1 MGKKEKIQI
10 AIIGVILVGIFVVL
24 FFRDFSENE
33 RIWIARPESGSEETK
48 VLLKTEEQEK
58 IIALEV
64 GSRERTLEELEAI
77 YTETIQYLEN
87 LLNPDGKEEIILTE
101 SISLPQ
107 YIEKTGAKIHWGTS
121 DEDVLKSNGTVQRE
135 GLTEEREVFLQ
146 ARITFQDEIREHWFA
161 VKVPPYVSGSKE
173 ALLHNA
179 GEELQ
184 KLEKE
189 TMKEEG
195 FYLPEKI
202 GAVEVSTPESKVS
215 VIAVLVA
222 IVLLLPVLVVVA
234 KRQEKEKAA
243 KERESVFLSAYPQ
256 VITKLTLYVGAGM
269 SLRGAWDRL
278 ATEYRKRAETSE
290 QKDMVY
296 EEVLVLVGELKNG
309 RSEAV
314 AYEAFG
320 RRIDLKPYVR
330 LATLMISQ
338 LQKGSG
344 GLRESLEAEVRLAWE
359 KHREEA
365 VKRGE
370 EAQTKLLLPMMGM
383 LFLVLAI
390 VMIPAF
396 FNMGV

>member
-10 AIIGVILVGIFVVL
+10 VVIGVILLGIFAVL
-24 FFRDFSENE
+24 LFRDSSENE
-33 RIWIARPESGSEETK
+33 RIWIVRPESGSEETK
-48 VLLKTEEQEK
+48 VLLKTEELEK
-58 IIALEV
+58 IFALEV
-64 GSRERTLEELEAI
+64 GSRERTPEELEAI
-77 YTETIQYLEN
+77 YTETVQYLEA
-87 LLNPDGKEEIILTE
+87 LLNPDGKEEIVLEE

-107 YIEKTGAKIHWGTS
+107 YVEKTGAKIHWGSS
-121 DEDVLKSNGTVQRE
+121 DEEVLKSNGTVRRE
-135 GLTEEREVFLQ
+135 GLTEEKEVFLQ
-146 ARITFQDEIREHWFA
+146 ARITFQNEIREHWFS
-161 VKVPPYVSGSKE
+161 VKVPPYAPGSSE
-173 ALLHNA
+173 ALLYNA

-189 TMKEEG
+189 TAKEEG

-202 GAVEVSTPESKVS
+202 GTVEVSMPESKVS

-222 IVLLLPVLVVVA
+222 VVLLLPVVAAVA

-269 SLRGAWDRL
+269 SLRGAWERL
-278 ATEYRKRAETSE
+278 AAEYRKRVEESE

-296 EEVLVLVGELKNG
+296 EEVLVLVGELRNG
-309 RSEAV
+309 KSEAV

-344 GLRESLEAEVRLAWE
+344 GLREGLEAEVRLAWE

-365 VKRGE
+365 TKKGE
-370 EAQTKLLLPMMGM
+370 EAQTKLLFPMMGM

-396 FNMGV
+396 FNMGA